1 MKRGFAVKAAQVT
14 KLNVRLASIARVGTI
29 FLVVTRDPT
38 GVDLDKKPNKVLAS
52 SVKKEGFNLFQPK
65 FHVIK
70 HVHWASMATSKE
82 KQMKMMLASPALVVQ
97 PALALG

>member
-1 MKRGFAVKAAQVT
+1 MKAAQVI
-14 KLNVRLASIARVGTI
+14 KLNVRLASIAWVVTV
-29 FLVVTRDPT
+29 FLVVKKDST
-38 GVDLDKKPNKVLAS
+38 GVNLDKKPNKVPAS
-52 SVKKEGFNLFQPK
+52 SVQKEGFNLFQPK

-82 KQMKMMLASPALVVQ
+82 KQTKMMLASPALVVQ